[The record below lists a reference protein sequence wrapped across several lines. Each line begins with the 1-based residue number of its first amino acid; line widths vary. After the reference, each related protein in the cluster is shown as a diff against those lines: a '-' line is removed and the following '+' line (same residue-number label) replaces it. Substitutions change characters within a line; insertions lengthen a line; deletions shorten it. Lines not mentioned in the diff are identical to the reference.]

1 MCRVYLHQA
10 SMGKS
15 SQKIGKTHN
24 YPSFGKVTRLVA
36 RTLVAIKT
44 KEKISKSKTITLTF
58 LYNLKEKQQ
67 YQGSK
72 NWCYTES
79 FMLLTISNLRTTAF
93 CFGNIEFLK

>member
-24 YPSFGKVTRLVA
+24 YPSFQKRYSTSCKGISGHK
-36 RTLVAIKT
+36 K
-44 KEKISKSKTITLTF
+44 KEKISKSKTTTLTF
-58 LYNLKEKQQ
+58 LYNLKKKQQ

-72 NWCYTES
+72 NWYYTES

-93 CFGNIEFLK
+93 FFGNIELFK

>member
-1 MCRVYLHQA
+1 MCRVYLRQT

-24 YPSFGKVTRLVA
+24 YHSFRKRYSTSCKDIGGHK
-36 RTLVAIKT
+36 K
-44 KEKISKSKTITLTF
+44 KEKNSKSKTTTLTF
-58 LYNLKEKQQ
+58 LYNLKKKQQ
-67 YQGSK
+67 YQGGK

-93 CFGNIEFLK
+93 CFGNIELLK

>member
-44 KEKISKSKTITLTF
+44 KKKLVKV
-58 LYNLKEKQQ
+58 
-67 YQGSK
+67 
-72 NWCYTES
+72 
-79 FMLLTISNLRTTAF
+79 RP
-93 CFGNIEFLK
+93 